1 MKKLTSMILAV
12 CMTATLFAGCS
23 VSPANQPTETVPPS
37 AQTTVPSTTEGKNF
51 TVEITIPASAFEGQ
65 DMTDFDP
72 RMYANDHGY
81 LSAVLNEDGSVT
93 VTMSHTRHL
102 ESLKELSEKIETQLS
117 AFVEATGTPYIK
129 EITHN
134 EDFSQIEIRVD
145 RGRYEHAFDLTP
157 LGISMV
163 VGAYQAF
170 LNEDYHVEV
179 TIVDADTGEE
189 IDRSVYPRTR

>member
-1 MKKLTSMILAV
+1 MKKLTSVILAV

-23 VSPANQPTETVPPS
+23 VSPAGQTTETVPPS
-37 AQTTVPSTTEGKNF
+37 EQTTVPSTTDDPLY

-65 DMTDFDP
+65 DMTGFDP
-72 RMYANDHGY
+72 KTYASEHGY
-81 LSAVLNEDGSVT
+81 LSAVLNDDGSVT
-93 VTMSHTRHL
+93 VTMSQTKRL
-102 ESLKELSEKIETQLS
+102 DTLKEMSEKIEKQLAS
-117 AFVEATGTPYIK
+117 FVEATGTPYIK

-157 LGISMV
+157 LGISVV

-170 LNEDYHVEV
+170 LDQDYHVEV
-179 TIVDADTGEE
+179 AIVDADTGEE

>member
-23 VSPANQPTETVPPS
+23 VSPANQTTETVPS
-37 AQTTVPSTTEGKNF
+37 SEQTTVPSTTEGKNF

-102 ESLKELSEKIETQLS
+102 ESLKELSEKDRIPAQCLCRGHRH
-117 AFVEATGTPYIK
+117 ALHQGDHPQRGLLPDR
-129 EITHN
+129 N
-134 EDFSQIEIRVD
+134 PGGPGQI
-145 RGRYEHAFDLTP
+145 
-157 LGISMV
+157 
-163 VGAYQAF
+163 
-170 LNEDYHVEV
+170 
-179 TIVDADTGEE
+179 
-189 IDRSVYPRTR
+189 